1 MLSGLVGL
9 VAGFMDF
16 FAGATVASSLI
27 LFPVSS
33 GLLTLIVIYIGVLLF
48 RKTSALPAE

>member
-1 MLSGLVGL
+1 MAGVVGL

-16 FAGATVASSLI
+16 FAGATEVSTFV

-33 GLLTLIVIYIGVLLF
+33 GLLTLVVLYIGVLLF
-48 RKTSALPAE
+48 RKASTPL